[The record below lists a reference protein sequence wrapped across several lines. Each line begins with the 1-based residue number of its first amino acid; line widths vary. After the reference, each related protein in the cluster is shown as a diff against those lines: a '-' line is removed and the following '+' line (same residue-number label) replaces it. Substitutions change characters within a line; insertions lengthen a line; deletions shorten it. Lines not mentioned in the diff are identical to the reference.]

1 MPVLPVPGAQLPT
14 HPMGQLVGLVEL
26 PHLLQYQGHS
36 LRTGQLT
43 VELNAHQVGH
53 AVQQPRHL
61 LQLLACMLHTARP
74 GMVDEEDAA
83 GRGHN
88 VRLLAGT
95 GQREV
100 GGGRGPGLCWDQD
113 SSFLRSGLPGAIVMP
128 SLDSSE
134 PGSGAGAA
142 VHCLCDPEQ
151 VPPPLQASQTA

>member
-88 VRLLAGT
+88 VRLP
-95 GQREV
+95 
-100 GGGRGPGLCWDQD
+100 GRHRAKGSRGRKRPRAVLGPGLKLPEIWSTGCHSYAQ
-113 SSFLRSGLPGAIVMP
+113 FGL
-128 SLDSSE
+128 
-134 PGSGAGAA
+134 
-142 VHCLCDPEQ
+142 Q
-151 VPPPLQASQTA
+151 